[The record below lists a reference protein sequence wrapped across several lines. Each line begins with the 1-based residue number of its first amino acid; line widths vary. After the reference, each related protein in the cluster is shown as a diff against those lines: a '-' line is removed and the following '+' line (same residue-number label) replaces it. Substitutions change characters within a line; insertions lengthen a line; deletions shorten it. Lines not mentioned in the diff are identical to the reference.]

1 MIISYYGKQFFK
13 IQQGDKTIA
22 LNPLS
27 KENSLKKKPSRFG
40 SDLALIST
48 HHKDFNGIDTVS
60 YNNKE
65 PFVISGP
72 GIYEVDG
79 ITIYGYGQPTHI
91 DGEPYLNTVYF
102 FEFEGIR
109 FLFAGALENEEIS
122 QEAREHT
129 ESVHIMFVPVGGEEV
144 LTPVQ
149 AAKFVKDFTPNVVIP
164 MDYGK
169 DRDPASL
176 DAFLKELGG
185 EREKNFLDKFVFKK
199 SEIEAKTDTLILL
212 SEN

>member
-13 IQQGDKTIA
+13 IQQGDKLIA

-27 KENSLKKKPSRFG
+27 KENSLKKKPARFG
-40 SDLALIST
+40 SDLALVSVF
-48 HHKDFNGIDTVS
+48 HPDFNGVETVS

-91 DGEPYLNTVYF
+91 NGELYINTVYF
-102 FEFEGIR
+102 FEFEGIH
-109 FLFAGALENEEIS
+109 FLFAGALESEEIS

-129 ESVHIMFVPVGGEEV
+129 ESVHILFVPIGGGEV

-149 AAKFVKDFTPNVVIP
+149 AAKFVKDFTPNIIIP

-176 DAFLKELGG
+176 DTFLKELGG
-185 EREKNFLDKFVFKK
+185 ERKKHFLDKFVFKK
-199 SEIEAKTDTLILL
+199 SELESKTDALILL
-212 SEN
+212 NEN